1 MAAFSPIKVGDRVI
15 LVNQPQ
21 CKKIFVVDR
30 IETDLEKCHTGDVEF
45 YLTSVPHPKQIGS
58 AVIVNPQNVAKVP
71 EQAAPP
77 VSRAYFEIGD
87 RVYMPNDRPEIVWKI
102 VKIKSRAHG
111 SSKYYLECPPTRE
124 WQLNYTLIVSQ
135 RDIYHIADRR

>member
-1 MAAFSPIKVGDRVI
+1 MTSSTPQTFAVNDLVRFVDDPSSDQVWRVT
-15 LVNQPQ
+15 
-21 CKKIFVVDR
+21 K
-30 IETDLEKCHTGDVEF
+30 IETDLRKCRTHMTEVYVVSEPHPTM
-45 YLTSVPHPKQIGS
+45 LTSAIITHLS
-58 AVIVNPQNVAKVP
+58 RL
-71 EQAAPP
+71 ELAPP

-111 SSKYYLECPPTRE
+111 SSKYYLECFFTRE

-135 RDIYHIADRR
+135 RDIYHIADRP